1 MKKII
6 LLLTAFI
13 SVNAFALPQQDLDH
27 MDLVDLTQSNDYR
40 LEFTVQYPGLGE
52 GGFKEPDC
60 LALIV
65 GKKYVQKEELLKFAK
80 LVSLADGDGV
90 LFPGNSHRSING
102 LKPEIIK
109 KRRPVLVF
117 KLRDLGTYV
126 TGLRITN
133 FTVYAGFRHAVQ
145 SAFGETTGTTAF
157 QFLRGCK
164 L

>member
-1 MKKII
+1 MKKI
-6 LLLTAFI
+6 LVLFMAFI

-40 LEFTVQYPGLGE
+40 LEFAVQYPGLGE
-52 GGFKEPDC
+52 GGFYEPDC

-80 LVSLADGDGV
+80 LVSLADGAGV
-90 LFPGNSHRSING
+90 LFRDGGREINP
-102 LKPEIIK
+102 LKAEVIL
-109 KRRPVLVF
+109 KRKPTLVF

-126 TGLRITN
+126 TGLQITN
-133 FTVYAGFRHAVQ
+133 FTVYAGFRHAVE
-145 SAFGETTGTTAF
+145 SAFGKTTGTTAF

-164 L
+164 I